1 MDKVTLLTVSVIIL
15 LGGLTY
21 LIVDKTEETKSKKII
36 EEKYQTKED
45 EVKLLGKET
54 SQLKKI
60 IKEKEE
66 KEEELKEKLIV
77 TSGKLA
83 SIFGEG
89 TLPFENKIEETQEEI
104 INLPPE
110 SECETINAKVL
121 NFFSFLDERDY
132 IKEYQLENGIYAYL
146 KELIVKL
153 SKQTPVVGEEH
164 FPDEILTNAYHFYR
178 ILQKS
183 NILLIKDIIDKEKDI
198 MEQTMRY
205 FYLQQIRCED
215 SQKIF
220 PSFGVLYNYAH
231 FFWKTLGGKA
241 YIFRLDTKSKI
252 LLMYYTTMIIHEANL
267 REMNKFGVDIR
278 PQIEKLENELSNYS
292 ELSYIGKYLYELS
305 KIKKNYAQT
314 LILGPS

>member
-1 MDKVTLLTVSVIIL
+1 MDKVTLLTVSVIII

-21 LIVDKTEETKSKKII
+21 LIVDKIKETESEKII
-36 EEKYQTKED
+36 EEKY
-45 EVKLLGKET
+45 
-54 SQLKKI
+54 KKKGE
-60 IKEKEE
+60 KEKGLTEE
-66 KEEELKEKLIV
+66 DIV
-77 TSGKLA
+77 SSEKLA
-83 SIFGEG
+83 SIFKDKEE
-89 TLPFENKIEETQEEI
+89 TLPFEKKLEQTQEKKI
-104 INLPPE
+104 SPSPK
-110 SECETINAKVL
+110 SECEDINARVS
-121 NFFSFLDERDY
+121 NFFSLLDERDY

>member
-36 EEKYQTKED
+36 EEKYQKKED

-66 KEEELKEKLIV
+66 KEEELKEKIIV
-77 TSGKLA
+77 TSEKLA

-89 TLPFENKIEETQEEI
+89 TLPFEKKIEETQEEI

-110 SECETINAKVL
+110 SECETINARVL

-132 IKEYQLENGIYAYL
+132 IKEYQLKNGTYSYL
-146 KELIVKL
+146 KEIVEKL

-178 ILQKS
+178 ILQKPS
-183 NILLIKDIIDKEKDI
+183 ILLIKDIIEKEKDI

-205 FYLQQIRCED
+205 FYFQQIRCED
-215 SQKIF
+215 SQKFF

-267 REMNKFGVDIR
+267 REMNKFGIDIR

-292 ELSYIGKYLYELS
+292 KLSYIDKYLYELS
-305 KIKKNYAQT
+305 KIKKNYTHT